1 MSVSRSSVAARAAAA
16 AAIGVGAFAALP
28 SAAASAAA
36 PTNACDASA
45 VQLSLLGG
53 ATIEPLRANA
63 AYTPCAAD
71 TKTLANLPLLGLA
84 RVSVLETTT
93 AVAKGAEAA
102 STTRVAGV
110 RLGSTGAIADELRSK
125 LLGGPTSIL
134 GQVTGPVDGLLATL
148 GAGPL
153 GLLSGAGGTGATG
166 GLPVVGALPGLG
178 GGGGLG
184 GIPGLGGVL
193 GGVTGGGGGGL
204 PLLGGLQLK
213 SVDQGALL
221 TQITERLP
229 AALAAALPDV
239 LNVGVLESTAR
250 AQCVAGVAQ
259 LTGGSRVA
267 DIKLL
272 GTSIDL
278 NGAAD
283 RALSIDTANI
293 ELGKLVNVD
302 DVLRS
307 IKVDTTGLLGT
318 LLAGSA
324 NGTTQ
329 TTLYDLLRSTDA
341 GVVGILNQVVGA
353 VGGGRTLG
361 SILGDVTAVIQ
372 PILDQI
378 KIQLPPGLLQATVAT
393 NRQTLDGDQLT
404 QQALAITVS
413 VLGRPILGAGV
424 GRARVGAG
432 APGCTPPPAPRPA
445 PAAAPP
451 KAAPP
456 TPKPKPAP
464 APAPKPTPVT
474 REALKCTTR
483 PAQLIDV
490 YGTGG
495 RTYVQ
500 GIARTRF
507 AGRTAQIYLRHGKVR
522 VGSAKVK
529 KNGMFSTKVA
539 LPPSAIRHTNSARYF
554 AVVGGNR
561 TRALKFARRMATTSI
576 TSKGRRVTF
585 KGRVL
590 GPREARQKPIVI
602 KQRITCKTYRS
613 VKTVMP
619 DAQGR
624 FSVQLR
630 APSKIGAG
638 VYRAQTQVI
647 ENHGSTKLFP
657 TYTLPRVVGLD

>member
-1 MSVSRSSVAARAAAA
+1 MSSTRPSVAARRAAAA
-16 AAIGVGAFAALP
+16 AAIGLGACAALP
-28 SAAASAAA
+28 SAASAAA

-45 VQLSLLGG
+45 VQVSLLGG

-63 AYTPCAAD
+63 AYTPCATD
-71 TKTLANLPLLGLA
+71 TKTLVDLPLLGLA
-84 RVSVLETTT
+84 RVSALETKT
-93 AVAKGAEAA
+93 AVAKGTEAV

-110 RLGSTGAIADELRSK
+110 RLGSTGAIADELRAR

-134 GQVTGPVDGLLATL
+134 GQVTGPVDGLLGSL
-148 GAGPL
+148 GTGALGPL
-153 GLLSGAGGTGATG
+153 TGGTGGTG
-166 GLPVVGALPGLG
+166 GTALPMVGALPGVGGLPAVGGLLG
-178 GGGGLG
+178 GG
-184 GIPGLGGVL
+184 
-193 GGVTGGGGGGL
+193 TGGL
-204 PLLGGLQLK
+204 PLLGGLQLRD
-213 SVDQGALL
+213 VDQGALL
-221 TQITERLP
+221 AQITDRLP

-250 AQCVAGVAQ
+250 AQCVAGVGN
-259 LTGGSRVA
+259 LSGSSRVA
-267 DIKLL
+267 DVKLL

-293 ELGKLVNVD
+293 ELGRLVNVD

-307 IKVDTTGLLGT
+307 IRVDTTGLLGT

-324 NGTTQ
+324 NGATT

-341 GVVGILNQVVGA
+341 GVVGVLNQVIGTA
-353 VGGGRTLG
+353 GGGRTLG
-361 SILGDVTAVIQ
+361 SILGDVTAAIQ
-372 PILDQI
+372 PILDQVR
-378 KIQLPPGLLQATVAT
+378 IQLPPGLLQATVAT
-393 NRQTLDGDQLT
+393 NRQTRDGDQLT

-424 GRARVGAG
+424 GRARVGSG
-432 APGCTPPPAPRPA
+432 APGCAPTAAARPKPEPAPLA
-445 PAAAPP
+445 PT
-451 KAAPP
+451 KAK
-456 TPKPKPAP
+456 PKPK
-464 APAPKPTPVT
+464 PAPKPTPVT
-474 REALKCTTR
+474 KEALRCTTR

-522 VGSAKVK
+522 VGSAKVRR
-529 KNGMFSTKVA
+529 NGMFATKVA
-539 LPPSAIRHTNSARYF
+539 LPPVAIRHTNSARYY

-576 TSKGRRVTF
+576 TAKGRRVTF

-590 GPREARQKPIVI
+590 GPREARQKPILI
-602 KQRITCKTYRS
+602 KQRITCKTYRA

-624 FSVQLR
+624 FEVVVR

-647 ENHGSTKLFP
+647 ERAGTTKLFP

>member
-28 SAAASAAA
+28 SAASAAA

-71 TKTLANLPLLGLA
+71 TKTLVDLPLLGLA
-84 RVSVLETTT
+84 RVSALETRT
-93 AVAKGAEAA
+93 AVAKGTEAA

-110 RLGSTGAIADELRSK
+110 RLGSTGAIADELRTK

-134 GQVTGPVDGLLATL
+134 GQVTRPVDGLLGTL
-148 GAGPL
+148 GSGPL
-153 GLLSGAGGTGATG
+153 GLLGGTGTTGATG

-178 GGGGLG
+178 GLGGGLG

-204 PLLGGLQLK
+204 PLLGGLQLRA
-213 SVDQGALL
+213 VDSSALL
-221 TQITERLP
+221 TQITDRLP

-267 DIKLL
+267 DVKLL

-307 IKVDTTGLLGT
+307 IEVDTTGLLGT

-324 NGTTQ
+324 GGATQ

-341 GVVGILNQVVGA
+341 GVVGILNQVIGA
-353 VGGGRTLG
+353 AGGGRTLG

-372 PILDQI
+372 PILDQV
-378 KIQLPPGLLQATVAT
+378 KIQLPAGLLQATVAT
-393 NRQTLDGDQLT
+393 NKQTRDGDQLT

-413 VLGRPILGAGV
+413 VLGRPILGSGV

-432 APGCTPPPAPRPA
+432 APGCTPPPAPKPT
-445 PAAAPP
+445 PPAAPP

-456 TPKPKPAP
+456 KPKPKP

-474 REALKCTTR
+474 KEALKCTTR

-495 RTYVQ
+495 KTYVQ

-507 AGRTAQIYLRHGKVR
+507 AGRTAHIYLRHGKVR

-539 LPPSAIRHTNSARYF
+539 LPPVAIRHTNSARYY
-554 AVVGGNR
+554 AVVSGNR

-576 TSKGRRVTF
+576 TAKGRRVTF

-590 GPREARQKPIVI
+590 GPREARQKPILI
-602 KQRITCKTYRS
+602 KQRITCKTYRA

-624 FSVQLR
+624 FEVVVR

-647 ENHGSTKLFP
+647 ENHGSSKLFP